1 MKHLKLCLILMFT
14 SSLLSGC
21 HTASLPQKEISQT
34 VAPIAAL
41 EVAGAIPS
49 EKIAWFNSDYFN
61 VDGKDE
67 MCNMMLSSVY
77 KDVREIDL
85 YKLFYN
91 GIPETCNDIC
101 DEEKKILSAIDAGA
115 EHLDIIKITSLQ
127 MNNILQTYADIE
139 IDQTEKYN
147 LDKLIYLERY
157 DAYYMIH
164 GDCID
169 TRCEVISG
177 TQTEDGYLILQYW
190 MNGERYEVTLKENEN
205 NFLFVSNMLLDERST
220 PKNET

>member
-67 MCNMMLSSVY
+67 MRNMMLSSVY

-177 TQTEDGYLILQYW
+177 TP
-190 MNGERYEVTLKENEN
+190 NGGW
-205 NFLFVSNMLLDERST
+205 VSNSAILDER
-220 PKNET
+220 

>member
-67 MCNMMLSSVY
+67 MRNMMLSSVY

-101 DEEKKILSAIDAGA
+101 DEEKKILSAID
-115 EHLDIIKITSLQ
+115 
-127 MNNILQTYADIE
+127 
-139 IDQTEKYN
+139 
-147 LDKLIYLERY
+147 
-157 DAYYMIH
+157 
-164 GDCID
+164 
-169 TRCEVISG
+169 IS
-177 TQTEDGYLILQYW
+177 
-190 MNGERYEVTLKENEN
+190 RAV
-205 NFLFVSNMLLDERST
+205 
-220 PKNET
+220 